1 MRNLSIVIVSFLFVI
16 ITTNAQ
22 NKNMTKTIKNE
33 SKALATFAGGC
44 FWCTEAIFEQLK
56 GVTSVVSGYSGGT
69 VKNPAYRE
77 VVTGRTGHAEA
88 IQITYNPS
96 EISFI
101 ELLDIFFSTHN
112 PTTLNRQGYDV
123 GTQYRSAVFYHN
135 KEQEDAAKAMIDA
148 LTEAKVY
155 DNKIV
160 TEVVPF
166 TNFYTAESYHQ
177 DYYNNNKSQ
186 PYCEN
191 VINPK
196 LVKFLKKYTSK
207 LKDNVKI

>member
-22 NKNMTKTIKNE
+22 NKKMTKTIKNE

-56 GVTSVVSGYSGGT
+56 GVSSVVSGYSGGT

-135 KEQEDAAKAMIDA
+135 KEQEDAANAMIDA